1 MSRWFRIDDDVVHDI
16 KVQALPGD
24 LFKAWINILCIASKN
39 NGRLPVLNAVAFAL
53 RTDETAAFEVL
64 TKLRKAELLDL
75 IDNTLVPHNWEGRQ
89 FITDDADGSG
99 TPSAIRSRNYRA
111 RKAAEKAARE
121 RDASRDAT
129 VTASRPDTDTDIDTD
144 TNTETEEGKGSREV
158 ALLGWPAD
166 YRERFWARYPNKVG
180 KADAVKKLDKAKG
193 SVPFEDLMA
202 GLERYIAKTDDR
214 PWCNPAT
221 WIFQCRWTDQ
231 PATASPIHA
240 KQRPAGSLIASL
252 QDELAR
258 SIEEDR
264 RRAEVDSAV
273 LSLPARSIQ

>member
-111 RKAAEKAARE
+111 RKAA
-121 RDASRDAT
+121 
-129 VTASRPDTDTDIDTD
+129 V
-144 TNTETEEGKGSREV
+144 
-158 ALLGWPAD
+158 
-166 YRERFWARYPNKVG
+166 
-180 KADAVKKLDKAKG
+180 
-193 SVPFEDLMA
+193 
-202 GLERYIAKTDDR
+202 
-214 PWCNPAT
+214 
-221 WIFQCRWTDQ
+221 
-231 PATASPIHA
+231 
-240 KQRPAGSLIASL
+240 
-252 QDELAR
+252 
-258 SIEEDR
+258 
-264 RRAEVDSAV
+264 
-273 LSLPARSIQ
+273 